1 LVCPLLAICKAK
13 VNYETFSKMC
23 AGAEA
28 DSYKKCEEYKK
39 MSVVTQTPL
48 DWSKMVT
55 PIST

>member
-1 LVCPLLAICKAK
+1 LVCPMLAICKAK

-23 AGAEA
+23 ASVDT

-39 MSVVTQTPL
+39 QSATLQTPL

-55 PIST
+55 PSST